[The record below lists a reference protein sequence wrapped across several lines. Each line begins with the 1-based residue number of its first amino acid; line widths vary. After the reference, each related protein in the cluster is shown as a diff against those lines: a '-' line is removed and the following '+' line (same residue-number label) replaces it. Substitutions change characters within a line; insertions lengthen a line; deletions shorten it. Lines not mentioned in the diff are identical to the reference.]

1 MAASCNAQRSTGEP
15 WRARCP
21 RTRLPS
27 DSEMVMSRP
36 QKRTAWR
43 LLAKRRTS
51 PNSAQIATAA
61 WPTDPIAPLERLAAW
76 LGSCDAAQLGV
87 EGVEFDLEVVDHP
100 QG

>member
-21 RTRLPS
+21 RARLPS
-27 DSEMVMSRP
+27 DSLMVMSRP

-51 PNSAQIATAA
+51 PNSAQIATAVSH
-61 WPTDPIAPLERLAAW
+61 PIP
-76 LGSCDAAQLGV
+76 
-87 EGVEFDLEVVDHP
+87 
-100 QG
+100 